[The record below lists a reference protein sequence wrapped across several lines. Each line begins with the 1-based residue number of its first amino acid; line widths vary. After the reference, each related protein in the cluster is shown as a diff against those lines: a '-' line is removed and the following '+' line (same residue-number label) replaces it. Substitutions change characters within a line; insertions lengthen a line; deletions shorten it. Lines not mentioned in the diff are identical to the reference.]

1 MKVTVDNI
9 IEHWIKSKPIDS
21 VFYSYDIESDLPI
34 YGRLRYQRV
43 HTAST
48 YSRVFRALREGNTLN
63 TRGITLEE
71 VGHSGLSN
79 RKVKGWKVI
88 VN

>member
-1 MKVTVDNI
+1 MKVTVQDI
-9 IEHWIKSKPIDS
+9 IEHWIKSKTIDS

-34 YGRLRYQRV
+34 YGRLRHQKV

-48 YSRVFRALREGNTLN
+48 YSRGFRVLRESNNLDL
-63 TRGITLEE
+63 RGITLEE
-71 VGHSGLSN
+71 VRHNGTAN